1 MSESTANAGAVQE
14 LRGLRVRMLPML
26 RELARQFRDRLAPG
40 YPVIV
45 DDVENGGY
53 FGLALAPEYGL
64 YVLAEGERLVVQL
77 QTVFWRTDVHSSAG
91 RERFGATPRV
101 STFPI
106 SVSMSDAQIRDL
118 LARVLAN
125 WHKQPLLIHQSDS

>member
-1 MSESTANAGAVQE
+1 MSESTPRSGIQQE
-14 LRGLRVRMLPML
+14 LRELRDRMVPML
-26 RELARQFRDRLAPG
+26 RELARQFRGRVAPG

-45 DDVENGGY
+45 DDVESGGY

-101 STFPI
+101 STLPI
-106 SVSMSDAQIRDL
+106 SIRMSDAQIRDL

>member
-1 MSESTANAGAVQE
+1 MSESTPRSGILQDLRE
-14 LRGLRVRMLPML
+14 LRDRMVPML
-26 RELARQFRDRLAPG
+26 RELARQFRGRVAPG

-45 DDVENGGY
+45 DDVESGGY

-101 STFPI
+101 STLPI
-106 SVSMSDAQIRDL
+106 STTMSDAQIRDL

>member
-1 MSESTANAGAVQE
+1 MSESTPRSGILQE
-14 LRGLRVRMLPML
+14 LRELRDRMVPML
-26 RELARQFRDRLAPG
+26 RELARQFRGRVAPG

-45 DDVENGGY
+45 DDVESEGY

-101 STFPI
+101 STLPI
-106 SVSMSDAQIRDL
+106 STTMSDAQIRDL